1 MHRRNLILRRFGALS
16 FGLGYFD
23 AGTWVDHTALPDR
36 GRDLAIAGVSVGGRS
51 VGDPPA
57 AQLLHRTDDGR
68 AIPRAVTAIPIRSG
82 SPPCGARSCKL
93 IETDVDAVARRS
105 SAR

>member
-36 GRDLAIAGVSVGGRS
+36 GRDLAIAG
-51 VGDPPA
+51 A
-57 AQLLHRTDDGR
+57 ASAADRAAIHTMLSCCPQETDAR
-68 AIPRAVTAIPIRSG
+68 VPRLSAIPIRAATPRAAQIMQS
-82 SPPCGARSCKL
+82 L
-93 IETDVDAVARRS
+93 ETDVDAVARRS

>member
-1 MHRRNLILRRFGALS
+1 MHRRNLILRRFGALT

-36 GRDLAIAGVSVGGRS
+36 GRDLEIAGATSAADRSAIHTMLSCCGQEAVGQAAPMTAIAIQSG
-51 VGDPPA
+51 A
-57 AQLLHRTDDGR
+57 GR
-68 AIPRAVTAIPIRSG
+68 AAHILQT
-82 SPPCGARSCKL
+82 L
-93 IETDVDAVARRS
+93 ETDVDAVARRS